1 MVNFFGFSIEELDE
15 KTKEMLRV
23 IDEDA
28 DTFAARAEMY
38 YKKRPELVAM
48 VEDFYRSH
56 RSLAERHDLLR
67 PSSVHKH
74 GSENHHKTCNESS
87 CSDSKACETHDHYAE
102 SEVDDGENK
111 WLDEGEEIERLR
123 EENKFYS
130 EMVREKD
137 DEKREAIRQMSLA
150 IDMLKEENSEL
161 KGCLHVSYKQG
172 GDNVIERCK
181 PVLTLPCHPP
191 LKSPGDL
198 RRVKKVAME
207 SPKWWWIGNHNTTS
221 FSAWLHSTLSELDEK
236 TKEMLRVIDEDA
248 DTFAAR
254 AEMYYKKRPKLVAMV
269 EDFYRS
275 HRSLA
280 ERHDLLRPSS
290 VHKHGSE
297 NHHKT
302 CNESSCSDSK
312 ACETHD
318 HYAESEVDDGE
329 NKWLDEGVSH
339 PQSIMVKPMRI
350 IR

>member
-1 MVNFFGFSIEELDE
+1 MSRINKGGDNVTERCKPVLTLPCHPPLKSPGDLRRVKEVAMESPKWWWIGNHNTTSFSAWLHSTLSELDE

-111 WLDEGEEIERLR
+111 WLDEGESSPVDYGEANENYQMMMKEEIERLR

-137 DEKREAIRQMSLA
+137 DDKREAIRQMSLA

-161 KGCLHVSYKQG
+161 KGCVSSVVAKHNNKENDVSQRKQQM
-172 GDNVIERCK
+172 RK
-181 PVLTLPCHPP
+181 PY
-191 LKSPGDL
+191 SSL
-198 RRVKKVAME
+198 RRLGLKGF
-207 SPKWWWIGNHNTTS
+207 WG
-221 FSAWLHSTLSELDEK
+221 
-236 TKEMLRVIDEDA
+236 
-248 DTFAAR
+248 
-254 AEMYYKKRPKLVAMV
+254 
-269 EDFYRS
+269 
-275 HRSLA
+275 
-280 ERHDLLRPSS
+280 
-290 VHKHGSE
+290 G
-297 NHHKT
+297 
-302 CNESSCSDSK
+302 
-312 ACETHD
+312 
-318 HYAESEVDDGE
+318 
-329 NKWLDEGVSH
+329 
-339 PQSIMVKPMRI
+339 
-350 IR
+350 